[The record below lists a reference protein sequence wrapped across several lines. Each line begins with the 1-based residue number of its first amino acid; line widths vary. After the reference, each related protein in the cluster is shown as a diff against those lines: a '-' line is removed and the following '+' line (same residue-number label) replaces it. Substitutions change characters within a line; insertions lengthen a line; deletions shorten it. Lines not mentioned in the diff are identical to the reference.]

1 MKKKLAFAI
10 VMLLAGVAGAYYWKT
25 HRDGAQKETGTQYTP
40 AVVENRLLRQEVSCS
55 GKVESNLDVE
65 VKCKSTGQIV
75 ELPYDVSNPV
85 EKGALLLKVDPIDEE
100 RTVRQTEVK
109 LASAKAKLAR
119 AKQSLVVSEL
129 DLERTRKE
137 AHAAL
142 KGAEAS
148 SRDLREKAART
159 TALLKK
165 EYASAEEV
173 SSAES
178 AAVQGESTLQKASA
192 GMDGIKVAEEQLELL
207 RQDINLAQADVDSI
221 EIDLE
226 NAQQRLKET
235 QVFAPTAGVI
245 STRLVQV
252 GQIIASPT
260 MNVGG
265 GTSLLTLSDLSRIF
279 VLASV
284 DESDI
289 GMVHDGQPATVR
301 VDAFPD
307 EQFKGQVVRV
317 ATKGSE
323 VSNVVTFEVKIEIL
337 DEAKSK
343 LLPKMTA
350 DVDILVAEKENVP
363 SVPVEAI
370 KRRGPD
376 KIVFVPGTGP
386 EPESVKVTTGVD
398 DGTYVEIL
406 SGPDSGRAILVPHE
420 LADDSKKK
428 SDGLGGPP
436 PGGGGGPPM

>member
-1 MKKKLAFAI
+1 MKKKLAI
-10 VMLLAGVAGAYYWKT
+10 IIILLLAGGSGAYYWKT
-25 HRDGAQKETGTQYTP
+25 QKNGAEKEAGVQYTP
-40 AVVENRLLRQEVSCS
+40 ATVENRPLRQEVSCS

-65 VKCKSTGQIV
+65 VKCKSTGQVV
-75 ELPYDVSNPV
+75 ELPYDVSDPV
-85 EKGALLLKVDPIDEE
+85 EKGALLLKIDPIDAE
-100 RTVRQTEVK
+100 RTERQTRVK
-109 LASAKAKLAR
+109 LASAQAKLDR
-119 AKQSLVVSEL
+119 AKQSLVVSERE
-129 DLERTRKE
+129 LEKTRKE
-137 AHAAL
+137 ARATF

-148 SRDLREKAART
+148 SKDLREKASRT

-165 EYASAEEV
+165 EYASPEEV
-173 SSAES
+173 SSAEA
-178 AAVQGESTLQKASA
+178 AAVQGESTLQRASA
-192 GMDGIKVAEEQLELL
+192 GIDGIQVEEARLELL

-221 EIDLE
+221 KIDLE

-235 QVFAPTAGVI
+235 QVFAPMSGTI

-252 GQIIASPT
+252 GQIIASPM

-289 GMVHDGQPATVR
+289 GMVRDGQPATVK

-307 EQFKGQVVRV
+307 DQFKGQVVRV

-350 DVDILVAEKENVP
+350 DVDILVAEKVSAP
-363 SVPVEAI
+363 SVPVEAV

-376 KIVFVPGTGP
+376 KVVLVPGAGP
-386 EPESVKVTTGVD
+386 EPESVKIKTGVD
-398 DGTYVEIL
+398 DGTNVEIL
-406 SGPDSGRAILVPHE
+406 SGLKAGDAILIPHE
-420 LADDSKKK
+420 QMDESKKGGFG
-428 SDGLGGPP
+428 DHPPGPP
-436 PGGGGGPPM
+436 PM

>member
-1 MKKKLAFAI
+1 MKKKLAFI
-10 VMLLAGVAGAYYWKT
+10 FILLLAGTAGAFYWKAR
-25 HRDGAQKETGTQYTP
+25 RDGPAKEAGTQYTP
-40 AVVENRLLRQEVSCS
+40 VAVENRPLRQEVSCT
-55 GKVESNLDVE
+55 GKIESNLDVE
-65 VKCKSTGQIV
+65 VKCKSTGQVV

-85 EKGALLLKVDPIDEE
+85 EKGSLLLKVDPIDEE

-119 AKQSLVVSEL
+119 ARQSLVVSGL

-137 AHAAL
+137 AHAVL

-148 SRDLREKAART
+148 SKDLRDRAART
-159 TALLKK
+159 AALLKK
-165 EYASAEEV
+165 EYASPEEV

-178 AAVQGESTLQKASA
+178 AAVQGETSLQKASA
-192 GMDGIKVAEEQLELL
+192 GIDGIKVSEAQLELL

-221 EIDLE
+221 QIDLE

-235 QVFAPTAGVI
+235 QVFAPISGVI

-252 GQIIASPT
+252 GQIIASPV

-279 VLASV
+279 VLADV

-289 GMVHDGQPATVR
+289 GMVRDGQPAAVK
-301 VDAFPD
+301 VDAFPED
-307 EQFKGQVVRV
+307 LFKGQVVRV

-350 DVDILVAEKENVP
+350 DVDILVAEKDSAP
-363 SVPVEAI
+363 SIPVEAI

-376 KIVFVPGTGP
+376 KVVLVPGAGREP
-386 EPESVKVTTGVD
+386 EPVKVKTGVD
-398 DGTYVEIL
+398 DGTNVEIV
-406 SGPDSGRAILVPHE
+406 SGLKAGDAILIPHE
-420 LADDSKKK
+420 QVDESKTK
-428 SDGLGGPP
+428 GGFGGPP
-436 PGGGGGPPM
+436 PGPPPM